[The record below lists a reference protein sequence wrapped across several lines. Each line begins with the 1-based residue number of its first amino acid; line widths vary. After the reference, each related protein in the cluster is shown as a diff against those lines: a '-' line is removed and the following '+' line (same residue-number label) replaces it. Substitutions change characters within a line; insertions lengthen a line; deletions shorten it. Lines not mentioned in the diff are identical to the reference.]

1 MSIRRWFFA
10 ILAVLS
16 LTAQNAAPSVFKVQ
30 DRYTKL
36 EQYINM
42 RDGVKL
48 FTSIYLPKDTSV
60 NHPILFQRTPY
71 SVAPYGPDTFRPS
84 V

>member
-1 MSIRRWFFA
+1 MSSRRWFFA

-48 FTSIYLPKDTSV
+48 FTSIKV
-60 NHPILFQRTPY
+60 NFYAGYFGLFVLFQQQ
-71 SVAPYGPDTFRPS
+71 D
-84 V
+84 